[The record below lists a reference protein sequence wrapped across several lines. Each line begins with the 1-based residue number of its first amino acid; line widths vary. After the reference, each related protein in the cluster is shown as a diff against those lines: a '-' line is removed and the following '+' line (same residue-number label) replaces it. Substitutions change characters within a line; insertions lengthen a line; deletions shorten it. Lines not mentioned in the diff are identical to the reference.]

1 MGHQILLILLSR
13 RKNLNISQT
22 NIQMR
27 EVRAERAEKGSRK
40 SGSSPE
46 VHIFNAFKK
55 GKWIATTADLD
66 QGE

>member
-1 MGHQILLILLSR
+1 
-13 RKNLNISQT
+13 
-22 NIQMR
+22 MR
-27 EVRAERAEKGSRK
+27 DVRAERAEKGSRK
-40 SGSSPE
+40 SGNSPK